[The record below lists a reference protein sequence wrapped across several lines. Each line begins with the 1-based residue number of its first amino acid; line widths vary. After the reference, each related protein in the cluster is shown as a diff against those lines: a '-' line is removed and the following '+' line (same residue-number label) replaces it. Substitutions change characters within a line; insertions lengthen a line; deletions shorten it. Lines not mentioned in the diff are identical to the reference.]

1 MRFEMN
7 PDIQEDQS
15 NSGKTFVV
23 AVTGA
28 SGSIYGMRIIQ
39 ALAQTG
45 AQVLVILSTAGT
57 KVMIHEM
64 NMNPSQTFLE
74 VLAASGL
81 GEQALA
87 NIELFDQEAIGSA
100 PASGSFVHEGMV
112 IAPCSMKTLAA
123 VAAGYADNL
132 ITRSSDVCLKEKRP
146 LVVLPR
152 ETPLGLIH
160 LENMTRLARA
170 GAVILPPSPSFYT
183 FPQTIEDLVDTVV
196 ARVLDHLGAEHSLL
210 SRWGEEG

>member
-1 MRFEMN
+1 MK
-7 PDIQEDQS
+7 PDIQEGQS

-28 SGSIYGMRIIQ
+28 SGSIYGIRTIQ

-57 KVMIHEM
+57 KVMSHEM
-64 NMNPSQTFLE
+64 NMDPSQTILE

-81 GEQALA
+81 DEKALA
-87 NIELFDQEAIGSA
+87 NIELFDQEEIGSA

-123 VAAGYADNL
+123 AAAGYADNL

-196 ARVLDHLGAEHSLL
+196 ARVLDHLGAEHNLL
-210 SRWGEEG
+210 SRWGTEG